1 MAFAKLPGP
10 GSVRNGQASHPVP
23 ILRRC
28 QPSVNGVWELE
39 VTHTRSPS
47 ADIGVVATLDLNKPG
62 VVADVDVRATDLV
75 RGDPT
80 GSVETV
86 PIVLFEIRRDH
97 LHELLVAQDPAEL
110 LSDRAAVSLGVVW

>member
-1 MAFAKLPGP
+1 M
-10 GSVRNGQASHPVP
+10 
-23 ILRRC
+23 
-28 QPSVNGVWELE
+28 
-39 VTHTRSPS
+39 THTRSPS
-47 ADIGVVATLDLNKPG
+47 ADIGVVATLDLNEPG